1 MEDCEASLHT
11 HTLLSIMHG
20 YLINYYSLFLC
31 RQVQDGMKSL
41 YNTPVLWSVYILNLV
56 LKWIEKEGGVEGMIA
71 WAF

>member
-1 MEDCEASLHT
+1 MVP
-11 HTLLSIMHG
+11 HTLEHNAWLPHQL
-20 YLINYYSLFLC
+20 YHSLFLR